1 MEDSCEPQHEQD
13 TGSLTNEMKPS
24 EPEQLRRAREHLSRA
39 EAAFRSE
46 EALFHL
52 EEGLTLL
59 DEIMTA
65 GESTQRTIAHNL
77 ASTYGTR
84 IFGSIKALVEA
95 DRGLPE
101 PELEHFFRMI
111 LAFDH
116 ADVELPADAAPI
128 KIELVRRLI
137 DRCYEGYSPAEKRK
151 AVQRLEE
158 IAAGPKRRKSRKA

>member
-1 MEDSCEPQHEQD
+1 
-13 TGSLTNEMKPS
+13 MKPS
-24 EPEQLRRAREHLSRA
+24 SEPERLRRARVHLSRA
-39 EAAFRSE
+39 EVEFRSRDG
-46 EALFHL
+46 LFHL
-52 EEGLTLL
+52 DEALALL

-65 GESTQRTIAHNL
+65 GESTHRTIAHNL
-77 ASTYGTR
+77 ASTYGMR
-84 IFGSIKALVEA
+84 IFGSIKALVETDCA
-95 DRGLPE
+95 LPE

-158 IAAGPKRRKSRKA
+158 IAAGPKHRKSRKA

>member
-1 MEDSCEPQHEQD
+1 
-13 TGSLTNEMKPS
+13 MKSSS
-24 EPEQLRRAREHLSRA
+24 ESEQLRRARVHLSRA
-39 EAAFRSE
+39 EVEFRSQNGLLHLD
-46 EALFHL
+46 EALA
-52 EEGLTLL
+52 LL
-59 DEIMTA
+59 DEIMAA
-65 GESTQRTIAHNL
+65 GESTHRVIAHNL

-84 IFGSIKALVEA
+84 IFGSIKELVDT
-95 DRGLPE
+95 DRALPE

-137 DRCYEGYSPAEKRK
+137 DRCYEGYSPAEKRE

-158 IAAGPKRRKSRKA
+158 IAAGPKHRKSRKA

>member
-1 MEDSCEPQHEQD
+1 
-13 TGSLTNEMKPS
+13 MKSS
-24 EPEQLRRAREHLSRA
+24 EPEQLRSAREHLSRA

-46 EALFHL
+46 DGLFHL
-52 EEGLTLL
+52 EEGLALL

-65 GESTQRTIAHNL
+65 GESTHRAIAHRL
-77 ASTYGTR
+77 ASTYAAR
-84 IFGSIKALVEA
+84 IFGSIKMLVET

-101 PELEHFFRMI
+101 PELDRFFRTI

-137 DRCYEGYSPAEKRK
+137 DRYYEGYSPAEKRK

-158 IAAGPKRRKSRKA
+158 IAVGAKRRRSRKA

>member
-1 MEDSCEPQHEQD
+1 
-13 TGSLTNEMKPS
+13 MKLS
-24 EPEQLRRAREHLSRA
+24 EPEPLRRAREHLSRA
-39 EAAFRSE
+39 ETGLGSE
-46 EALFHL
+46 DGLFHL
-52 EEGLTLL
+52 EEALGLL
-59 DEIMTA
+59 DEIITA
-65 GESTQRTIAHNL
+65 GASTHRTIARNL

-84 IFGSIKALVEA
+84 IFGSIKTLVET

-101 PELEHFFRMI
+101 PDLERFFRVI

-116 ADVELPADAAPI
+116 ADVELPPDAAPI